1 LSGLKTWEWAEMKR
15 AQDSMSVARVEIIR
29 AGRYFGVL

>member
-1 LSGLKTWEWAEMKR
+1 MEIWEWGAEMKR
-15 AQDSMSVARVEIIR
+15 AQDFMSIARVEIIR